1 MKLIP
6 IAAFPEKN
14 IVAPAQI
21 DFDTF
26 VKVKKLPK
34 LIWTPFKSKNLA
46 EIACRGGG
54 RVIWAIK
61 KGKGI
66 FSGKVP
72 RYGLED
78 PLGSNTI
85 PCGLQ

>member
-1 MKLIP
+1 MLSRGVKVHAAKQSLPKYLNTLRMKLIP

-34 LIWTPFKSKNLA
+34 LNLTLFKSKNVA
-46 EIACRGGG
+46 QIEFDTFQ
-54 RVIWAIK
+54 K
-61 KGKGI
+61 
-66 FSGKVP
+66 
-72 RYGLED
+72 
-78 PLGSNTI
+78 
-85 PCGLQ
+85 